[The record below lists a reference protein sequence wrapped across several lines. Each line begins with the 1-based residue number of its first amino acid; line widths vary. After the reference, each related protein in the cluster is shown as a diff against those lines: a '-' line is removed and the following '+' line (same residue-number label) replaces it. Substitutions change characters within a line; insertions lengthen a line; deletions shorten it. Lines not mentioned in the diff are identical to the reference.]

1 MKKAFQ
7 FVGEHKKMAITIG
20 VIAIGVI
27 VFYQYRKATK
37 IKVPSVVGNP
47 NDDAYKS

>member
-1 MKKAFQ
+1 MGKMFQ

-20 VIAIGVI
+20 VIAVAIV
-27 VFYQYRKATK
+27 VFYQYKKATK

-47 NDDAYKS
+47 DDDAYKS